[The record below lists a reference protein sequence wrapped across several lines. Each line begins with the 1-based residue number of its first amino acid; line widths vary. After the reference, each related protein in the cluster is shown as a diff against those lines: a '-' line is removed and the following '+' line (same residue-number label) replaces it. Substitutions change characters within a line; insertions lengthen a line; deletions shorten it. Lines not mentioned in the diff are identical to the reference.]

1 MTTRQEI
8 LLRLACAALQGG
20 MSISKVYQS
29 IDGTDDEHYT
39 LWDIADVIPD
49 IEFDADTPPEKILS
63 QPLIKRNS
71 INGYSS

>member
-49 IEFDADTPPEKILS
+49 IEFDAPPEKDTKS
-63 QPLIKRNS
+63 TTNKKKF
-71 INGYSS
+71 Y

>member
-29 IDGTDDEHYT
+29 IDGTDDEH

-49 IEFDADTPPEKILS
+49 IEFDAS
-63 QPLIKRNS
+63 
-71 INGYSS
+71 

>member
-29 IDGTDDEHYT
+29 ID
-39 LWDIADVIPD
+39 DIADVILD
-49 IEFDADTPPEKILS
+49 IEFDADTPPEKDTKS
-63 QPLIKRNS
+63 TTNKKKF
-71 INGYSS
+71 Y

>member
-39 LWDIADVIPD
+39 LWDIAD
-49 IEFDADTPPEKILS
+49 ADTPPEKDTKS
-63 QPLIKRNS
+63 TTNKKKF
-71 INGYSS
+71 Y

>member
-8 LLRLACAALQGG
+8 LLRLACTALQGG

-29 IDGTDDEHYT
+29 IDGTDDYI

-49 IEFDADTPPEKILS
+49 IEFDADTPPEKDTKS
-63 QPLIKRNS
+63 TTNKKKF
-71 INGYSS
+71 Y

>member
-8 LLRLACAALQGG
+8 LLRLALQGG

-29 IDGTDDEHYT
+29 IDGTDDEH

-49 IEFDADTPPEKILS
+49 IEFDADTPPEKDTKS
-63 QPLIKRNS
+63 TTNKKKF
-71 INGYSS
+71 Y

>member
-1 MTTRQEI
+1 MTTRREI

-39 LWDIADVIPD
+39 LIADVIPD
-49 IEFDADTPPEKILS
+49 TEFDADTPPEKDTKS
-63 QPLIKRNS
+63 TTNKKKF
-71 INGYSS
+71 Y

>member
-20 MSISKVYQS
+20 MSISKVYQN
-29 IDGTDDEHYT
+29 GTDEHYT

-49 IEFDADTPPEKILS
+49 TPPEKDTKS
-63 QPLIKRNS
+63 TTNKKKF
-71 INGYSS
+71 Y

>member
-29 IDGTDDEHYT
+29 IDGTDEHYT

-49 IEFDADTPPEKILS
+49 IEFDTPPEKDTKS
-63 QPLIKRNS
+63 TTNKKKF
-71 INGYSS
+71 Y

>member
-39 LWDIADVIPD
+39 LWDIADVIS
-49 IEFDADTPPEKILS
+49 DADTPPEKDTKS
-63 QPLIKRNS
+63 TTNEKKF
-71 INGYSS
+71 Y

>member
-49 IEFDADTPPEKILS
+49 IEFDADTLS

>member
-29 IDGTDDEHYT
+29 IDGTDEHYT
-39 LWDIADVIPD
+39 LWDIANVIPD
-49 IEFDADTPPEKILS
+49 IEFDAGTPPEKDTKS
-63 QPLIKRNS
+63 TTNKKKF
-71 INGYSS
+71 Y

>member
-29 IDGTDDEHYT
+29 IDG
-39 LWDIADVIPD
+39 ADVIPD
-49 IEFDADTPPEKILS
+49 IEFDADTPPEKDTKS
-63 QPLIKRNS
+63 TTNKKKF
-71 INGYSS
+71 Y

>member
-8 LLRLACAALQGG
+8 LLRLACAALQV
-20 MSISKVYQS
+20 SISKVYQS

-49 IEFDADTPPEKILS
+49 TPPEKDTKS
-63 QPLIKRNS
+63 TTNKKKF
-71 INGYSS
+71 Y

>member
-8 LLRLACAALQGG
+8 LLRLAALQGG

-49 IEFDADTPPEKILS
+49 IEFDTPPEKDTKS
-63 QPLIKRNS
+63 TTNKKKF
-71 INGYSS
+71 Y

>member
-49 IEFDADTPPEKILS
+49 IEFDALLKKILS

>member
-8 LLRLACAALQGG
+8 LLRLACAAG

-39 LWDIADVIPD
+39 LADVIPD
-49 IEFDADTPPEKILS
+49 IEFDADTPPEKDTKLTTD
-63 QPLIKRNS
+63 KKKF
-71 INGYSS
+71 Y

>member
-8 LLRLACAALQGG
+8 LLRLACATLQGG
-20 MSISKVYQS
+20 VSISKVYQS

-49 IEFDADTPPEKILS
+49 IEFDTPPEKDTKS
-63 QPLIKRNS
+63 TTNKKKF
-71 INGYSS
+71 Y

>member
-8 LLRLACAALQGG
+8 LLRLACAALRGG

-49 IEFDADTPPEKILS
+49 IEFDADTPPEKDTKS
-63 QPLIKRNS
+63 TTSKKKF
-71 INGYSS
+71 Y